1 MNLHGTGLNV
11 FETILARRSVRSYRD
26 EDLDRKTI
34 HTLLEAAVRAPTA
47 VQEEPWAF
55 VIVQDRQLLRRLSE
69 RAKPL
74 YADELQRAGAP
85 RANQRVETV
94 SGPDFNLFHDAGTLI
109 LICAKPDGAF
119 VAADCWL
126 AAENLMLAACA
137 MGLGSCVIGS
147 AMPTLNLAE
156 TKSELGIPPEY
167 SAVAPIIVGCPRG
180 ETPMTTRREPAV
192 LAWLGEDKA
201 LPPQPSPS
209 ALVRYPGVESGP
221 ARSSRNCS

>member
-1 MNLHGTGLNV
+1 MHLQGAGLNV
-11 FETILARRSVRSYRD
+11 FETILARRSVRNYRD

-55 VIVQDRQLLRRLSE
+55 VIVQDRQLLRRLSD

-74 YADELQRAGAP
+74 FAEEPQRAGAP
-85 RANQRVETV
+85 HASRVETF
-94 SGPDFNLFHDAGTLI
+94 SNPDFNVFHDAGTLI
-109 LICAKPDGAF
+109 LICAKPGGSL

-147 AMPTLNLAE
+147 ALPALNLAE
-156 TKSELGIPPEY
+156 TKSELGIPVEY
-167 SAVAPIIVGCPRG
+167 AAVAPIVVGHPRG
-180 ETPMTTRREPAV
+180 ETPKTTRREPVV

-201 LPPQPSPS
+201 LLPPQSPS
-209 ALVRYPGVESGP
+209 ALPRYPGFESGP